1 MRRRHLVSLRDRL
14 GRDGGMSL
22 VELGVA
28 MMITA
33 VLSVLMI
40 TWFAAG
46 VGSENSHRSY
56 DAALSD
62 LREVSDRLGR
72 EVRSAGALTAADA
85 DSLSFWLDE
94 NRDGVTDAGETITWA
109 ITGSEMRRFTDD
121 DSEDGVLATHLT
133 AGTGFTYD
141 AASPG
146 AVTRV
151 TITLVAGAETRAGVD
166 EVTHT
171 ADIYL
176 RNA

>member
-1 MRRRHLVSLRDRL
+1 MKAAD
-14 GRDGGMSL
+14 DTGMSL

-33 VLSVLMI
+33 VLSVLMVS
-40 TWFAAG
+40 WFAAG

-62 LREVSDRLGR
+62 LREISDRLGR
-72 EVRSAGALTAADA
+72 EVRAAGVLTSAAP
-85 DSLSFWLDE
+85 DSLSFWLDGD
-94 NRDGVTDAGETITWA
+94 RDGVADAGETITWT
-109 ITGSEMRRFTDD
+109 IDGSEMRRFTDD

-133 AGTGFTYD
+133 TGTGFAYD

-151 TITLVAGAETRAGVD
+151 TITLVAGAETRAGID